1 MLELDPISSFVWCQF
16 LNSSSTFGRIVPN
29 FLADKIGPYNVLLP
43 CTLIAGILAMC
54 WISVKDEAGTI
65 VFALLFGFF
74 SGTYVSLPPAVV
86 SSITKDMSK
95 IGARL
100 SLCFFIV
107 GFGVL
112 AGTPIAGVLIQRQ
125 NGGFLGAQLFS
136 GACILLASLCMAWSR
151 HVAGGQRGLV
161 VKV

>member
-1 MLELDPISSFVWCQF
+1 
-16 LNSSSTFGRIVPN
+16 
-29 FLADKIGPYNVLLP
+29 
-43 CTLIAGILAMC
+43 MC

-112 AGTPIAGVLIQRQ
+112 VGTPIAGALIQRQ

-136 GACILLASLCMAWSR
+136 GACILLASLFMAWSR
-151 HVAGGQRGLV
+151 HVAGGHRGLV